1 MRRIGASTRPETN
14 PSPSSAVT
22 PNTGL
27 WRAAMAT
34 RGMTLSS
41 TIARI
46 QPSQPVKSLAKVS
59 DCAPR
64 YPPQNA
70 PATLRPSSMYVF
82 LMVSARV
89 ELN

>member
-1 MRRIGASTRPETN
+1 M
-14 PSPSSAVT
+14 T

-34 RGMTLSS
+34 RGMTLSN

-46 QPSQPVKSLAKVS
+46 QPSQPVNRLAKVS
-59 DCAPR
+59 DCAPT
-64 YPPQNA
+64 YPPQRA

-82 LMVSARV
+82 LMVSARI
-89 ELN
+89 ELS